1 MALPHAVTAL
11 ALENFRNYRALLIE
25 PAPVPVILTGRNG
38 AGKTNVL
45 EALSLLAPGRGLRG
59 ARLRD
64 MDHLGAERLPFVVA
78 ANVTT
83 QGEKTQIGTG
93 RDPETQIER
102 RILNINGKRERSQR
116 QLAAHVA
123 MQWVTPAMDLLFV
136 EGGTPR
142 RKLID
147 RITYNFAPEHAERVA
162 GYEHAMRERNRVL
175 ADRSHTDLYWL
186 SVLEQQM
193 AEHAAAVTLARIE
206 TLERLKDR
214 LAESLSGFPAA
225 QLRLDGTLETWL
237 AEGKSALEVETI
249 FAQHLMERRVVDAA
263 AGRATSGPHCSLV
276 HVVHSGNGRAAE
288 MCSTGEQKA
297 LLLSIVLAAARA
309 RADWCGIPP
318 ILLLDEVVAHLDVD
332 KRRALFDL
340 ILSAK
345 VQVWMTGTDAAD
357 FHGFE
362 AHAWHIK
369 IDGGRVEMC
378 Y

>member
-1 MALPHAVTAL
+1 MTLPHAVTAL
-11 ALENFRNYRALLIE
+11 ALENFRNYRTLRIE
-25 PAPVPVILTGRNG
+25 QPPAPVILTGRNG

-64 MDHLGAERLPFVVA
+64 MDHLGQERLPFVVA
-78 ANVTT
+78 ANVITN
-83 QGEKTQIGTG
+83 GERTQIGTG
-93 RDPETQIER
+93 RDPETRNER
-102 RILNINGKRERSQR
+102 RILKINGTRERSQR
-116 QLAAHVA
+116 QLAAYVA

-142 RKLID
+142 RKLLD
-147 RITYNFAPEHAERVA
+147 RIVYNFTPDHAERVA
-162 GYEHAMRERNRVL
+162 NYEHAMRERNRVL
-175 ADRSHTDLYWL
+175 ADRSHMDLYWL

-193 AEHAAAVTLARIE
+193 AEHAVAITLARLE

-214 LAESLSGFPAA
+214 LAESLSGFPSAE
-225 QLRLDGTLETWL
+225 LTLEGGIETWL
-237 AEGKSALEVETI
+237 GEGQSALEIETL
-249 FAQHLMERRVVDAA
+249 FARQLMELRVVDAA
-263 AGRATSGPHCSLV
+263 AGRATSGPHTSLL
-276 HVVHSGNGRAAE
+276 HVIHSGNKRAAE

-340 ILSAK
+340 ILHAK

-357 FHGFE
+357 FQGLE
-362 AHAWHIK
+362 QDSWHIK
-369 IDGGRVEMC
+369 INGGRVEMC